1 MTLIMT
7 EVSRLFVLHVADR
20 LVTRDRRPFDRT
32 ANKTVVYRARDGIVA
47 MSYTGPAY
55 IAGLPSDQYIA
66 EFLSGHPFRPGERIG
81 FMVSGPIAAPWLHL
95 GPMLEAI
102 RERISVEFAT
112 ARMAHARTMNFELLV
127 TGWQW
132 YRRKRP
138 RPVYAGIEKPAGMAQ
153 AHIWRGRRHFG
164 RDFALA
170 VTPEG
175 QLAEKDYLDT
185 NDALRKAFWRADEA
199 EAALVD
205 RIRSA
210 AARPGSNVGPHCMS
224 ILLFQPNMRRV
235 RIRFL
240 SPDSTQLAL
249 TGRDGAV
256 ASTLPAAF
264 SPWVIGPRGTL
275 APAILSGTIT
285 AQVEGFDI
293 VIEAPEPTGGT
304 VRGAM
309 GGVSRPPEPR

>member
-20 LVTRDRRPFDRT
+20 LVTRDRSPFDRT
-32 ANKTVVYRARDGIVA
+32 ANKTVIYRARDGIVA

-66 EFLSGHPFRPGERIG
+66 EFLCGHQFRAGERIG

-95 GPMLEAI
+95 GPMLEAL
-102 RERISVEFAT
+102 RERIGFEFAT
-112 ARMAHARTMNFELLV
+112 ARMARARTMNFELLI

-132 YRRKRP
+132 YCRKRP
-138 RPVYAGIEKPAGMAQ
+138 RPTYAGIEKPAGVAQ
-153 AHIWRGRRHFG
+153 AHIWRGRRHFW

-170 VTPEG
+170 VTPED
-175 QLAEKDYLDT
+175 QLAEPEYLET
-185 NDALRKAFWRADEA
+185 NAALRKAFWRADEA

-205 RIRSA
+205 RIRSV

-224 ILLFQPNMRRV
+224 VLLFQPHMRRV

-240 SPDSTQLAL
+240 SPDPTRLAL
-249 TGRDGAV
+249 TGRDGV
-256 ASTLPAAF
+256 VTSHQRCP
-264 SPWVIGPRGTL
+264 PR
-275 APAILSGTIT
+275 SH
-285 AQVEGFDI
+285 
-293 VIEAPEPTGGT
+293 
-304 VRGAM
+304 RG
-309 GGVSRPPEPR
+309 